1 MSGSLCPSHRN
12 ENWEWCGMLWEIN
25 AIYGNSDLINYHRT
39 ENEDEIQ
46 ASIGLLDLNIYGFLL
61 QVIKMIQEL
70 SNYLLLNYS
79 YISLTSVWLSF
90 LHNNSP
96 LWPSKDWFIDKLLGA
111 ARPLAWASFPVKCKN
126 TGKSLHVWVIR
137 LTIQLLLAPKYN
149 AEKHNI
155 APCNYST

>member
-1 MSGSLCPSHRN
+1 MSFTQKRELGVMRDVVRN
-12 ENWEWCGMLWEIN
+12 
-25 AIYGNSDLINYHRT
+25 DLINYHRT

-96 LWPSKDWFIDKLLGA
+96 LWPSKD
-111 ARPLAWASFPVKCKN
+111 
-126 TGKSLHVWVIR
+126 
-137 LTIQLLLAPKYN
+137 
-149 AEKHNI
+149 
-155 APCNYST
+155 